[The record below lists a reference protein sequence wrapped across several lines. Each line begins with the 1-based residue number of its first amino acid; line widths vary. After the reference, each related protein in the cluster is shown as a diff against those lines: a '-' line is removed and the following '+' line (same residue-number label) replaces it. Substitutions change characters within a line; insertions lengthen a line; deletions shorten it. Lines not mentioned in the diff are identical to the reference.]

1 MDLRCRVDQLI
12 DSNCH
17 LELNSM
23 NAGIVIMPVDSA
35 LSRLFVILF
44 YFIHTMTL
52 YNLPECSTII
62 YKSYFVGY
70 TYYDSTDHPL

>member
-23 NAGIVIMPVDSA
+23 NAGIVIIVVDSIMD
-35 LSRLFVILF
+35 RLFLKCFCTKMVYQYLHTDRQYKKHNVVSTEILCF
-44 YFIHTMTL
+44 
-52 YNLPECSTII
+52 
-62 YKSYFVGY
+62 KQ
-70 TYYDSTDHPL
+70 